1 MIKFSMEYN
10 KSFSEAEMEKKL
22 FGLDAWVCGLQT
34 IFLIVL
40 DIYVSINNTSLL

>member
-1 MIKFSMEYN
+1 MIKLNMEYN

-34 IFLIVL
+34 IFF
-40 DIYVSINNTSLL
+40 DCA